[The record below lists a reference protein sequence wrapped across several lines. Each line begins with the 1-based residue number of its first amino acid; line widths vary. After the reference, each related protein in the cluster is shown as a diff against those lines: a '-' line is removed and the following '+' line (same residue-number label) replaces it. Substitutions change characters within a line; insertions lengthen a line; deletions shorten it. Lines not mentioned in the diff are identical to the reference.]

1 MSLAPLNRS
10 VGHALITAEGLA
22 PGGYLHFI
30 ACAITDRNHLLPD
43 CRPTASVNW
52 LLLLDRRGWSL
63 ARELTVLYDVSSTPQ
78 QLIILEFLYTECV
91 TKYDN

>member
-10 VGHALITAEGLA
+10 IGHALITTEGLA
-22 PGGYLHFI
+22 PGGYLHLI
-30 ACAITDRNHLLPD
+30 ACAITDRNHLLTD
-43 CRPTASVNW
+43 CAESVNW

-63 ARELTVLYDVSSTPQ
+63 ARELTVLYEVSSTPQ
-78 QLIILEFLYTECV
+78 QLIILKFLYTEDV